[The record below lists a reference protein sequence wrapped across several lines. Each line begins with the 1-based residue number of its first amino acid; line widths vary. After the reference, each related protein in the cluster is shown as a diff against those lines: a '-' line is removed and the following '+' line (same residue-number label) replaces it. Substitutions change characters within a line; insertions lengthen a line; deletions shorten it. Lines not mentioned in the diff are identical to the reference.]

1 MLKKIISLILLLPT
15 LLFAAEFIEGTDY
28 QVVASAAL
36 EHNKTPMVMEFFS
49 YGCPWC
55 YKIEAPVNEW
65 IASYQGKV
73 AIEKVPVVF
82 KPEWELYAKAYYTA
96 KTLAMTNKLNP
107 ALFKAIQVE
116 KKSLNSNQEMINF
129 FVAHGLDRE
138 IAKSAFEHSPTIDMQ
153 IKNGMNLMTHYQING
168 VPAFVINNKYKTD
181 LRMAGSPER
190 LLEIMSYLL
199 KK

>member
-1 MLKKIISLILLLPT
+1 MLKKIISFILFLPT
-15 LLFAAEFIEGTDY
+15 LLFAANFIEGTDY
-28 QVVASAAL
+28 QVVASASL
-36 EHNKTPMVMEFFS
+36 EHNKTPTIMEFFS

-65 IASYQGKV
+65 IAAFQGKV
-73 AIEKVPVVF
+73 AFEKVPVVF

-96 KTLAMTNKLNP
+96 KTLAMTNKINP
-107 ALFKAIQVE
+107 ALFNAIQLE
-116 KKSLNSNQEMINF
+116 KKSLNNNQEMINF

-138 IAKSAFEHSPTIDMQ
+138 IAKSAFEHSPTIEMQ

-190 LLEIMSYLL
+190 LFEVMNYLL